1 MVQRRLYSVSDLAVE
16 LTRDRRT
23 VGDALRN
30 IAPDG
35 EIKGRPAWFMTTAIS
50 ALYGERTGAR
60 ERKLLAEAGLAELAL
75 AQKRGELASVHVL
88 AEVWTVNAWSFA
100 NAYSPSPESF
110 RASSSL
116 RRSTLLRTNSM
127 KPSNSYPREPIS
139 SQASWVKACL
149 MRGRTTWKPPPR
161 LNLIEWADTTGT
173 WRLKRRRPLDGGE
186 QQRSRSRSVRCTPS
200 LNGTPTRSQ

>member
-1 MVQRRLYSVSDLAVE
+1 MVQRRLNTVSDLAIE

-75 AQKRGELASVHVL
+75 AQKRGELASVHIL
-88 AEVWTVNAWSFA
+88 AQVVDGERVVVRERLLAIPGKLQGQLEPEEVQLVENELYEALEQLSA
-100 NAYSPSPESF
+100 GADLVAGLVGEGLSDEGAEDVEAAPAPEPD
-110 RASSSL
+110 RVGRHLPA
-116 RRSTLLRTNSM
+116 
-127 KPSNSYPREPIS
+127 
-139 SQASWVKACL
+139 
-149 MRGRTTWKPPPR
+149 RG
-161 LNLIEWADTTGT
+161 
-173 WRLKRRRPLDGGE
+173 
-186 QQRSRSRSVRCTPS
+186 S
-200 LNGTPTRSQ
+200 

>member
-35 EIKGRPAWFMTTAIS
+35 DIKGRPAWFMTTAIA

-75 AQKRGELASVHVL
+75 AQKRGELARIQVL
-88 AEVWTVNAWSFA
+88 AEAV
-100 NAYSPSPESF
+100 
-110 RASSSL
+110 
-116 RRSTLLRTNSM
+116 
-127 KPSNSYPREPIS
+127 
-139 SQASWVKACL
+139 
-149 MRGRTTWKPPPR
+149 
-161 LNLIEWADTTGT
+161 
-173 WRLKRRRPLDGGE
+173 DGG
-186 QQRSRSRSVRCTPS
+186 RVVVRERLLAIPGKLQGPLQPEDVQLVEDQLYEALEELCARADLVTSIVGEGLSEEGPDDVEAAAAPEPDRVGGH
-200 LNGTPTRSQ
+200 LPARRG